1 MIIKETH
8 KNLGKADLHIH
19 SSYSYDGFSKPEAIL
34 KEASKAGL
42 DVIAITDHEEVK
54 GAKEAEKLEKKYG
67 VEVIVG
73 EEILTN
79 EGEVLGLFLK
89 EKVKPGKTLKETVK
103 EIHKQGGLVVIPHPF
118 SWFPLTRPPIG
129 IKSLYKLV
137 KDRDISPD
145 AIEVLNATPMGKYT
159 IERNKRVNEKIFSLA
174 EVGGSDAHIEQHV
187 GMGVTLFPGKTKEDL
202 KAAILKKETKVS
214 GGFISRA
221 EHARVI
227 KKNIV
232 KIGKKIGKSAGRKLL
247 KPYYK
252 LKESINH
259 RLDH

>member
-1 MIIKETH
+1 MSDK
-8 KNLGKADLHIH
+8 KQGKADLHIH
-19 SSYSYDGFSKPEAIL
+19 SSYSYDGFSKPEAIIKRAAKL
-34 KEASKAGL
+34 GL
-42 DVIAITDHEEVK
+42 NVIAITDHEEVK

-89 EKVKPGKTLKETVK
+89 EKVRPGKTLKETVN
-103 EIHKQGGLVVIPHPF
+103 EIHSSGGLVVIPHPF

-129 IKSLYKLV
+129 IKSLYRLV
-137 KDRDISPD
+137 KDRDIIPD
-145 AIEVLNATPMGKYT
+145 AIEVLNATPMGRHT
-159 IERNKRVNEKIFSLA
+159 IKRNKRVNEKIFSLA
-174 EVGGSDAHIEQHV
+174 EVGGSDAHIERHI
-187 GMGVTLFPGKTKEDL
+187 GMGVTLFPGSTKEDL
-202 KAAILKKETKVS
+202 KEAILAKKTQAS
-214 GGFISRA
+214 GDFISRA
-221 EHARVI
+221 EHADVI

-232 KIGKKIGKSAGRKLL
+232 KMGKSAGKKLL

-259 RLDH
+259 RFDT